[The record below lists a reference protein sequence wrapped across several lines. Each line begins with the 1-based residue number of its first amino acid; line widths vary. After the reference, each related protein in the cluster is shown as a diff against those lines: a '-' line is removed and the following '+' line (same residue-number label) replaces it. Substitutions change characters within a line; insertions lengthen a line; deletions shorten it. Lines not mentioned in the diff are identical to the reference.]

1 MIQLKNYADKR
12 QTSLCAYC
20 GEYKTKF
27 TRDHTPSKVFLNKPY
42 PNNLYVLSACFTCNN
57 NFSFDEE
64 YVAYWIAIALYK
76 LNGIETNNYLKAIRA
91 IERNEKLKKLFFG
104 ASLFVEDDLVPID
117 ERRLENILYKLSSGH
132 ILYHQNN
139 PKYELPATINWFF
152 LSSLSNSQRY
162 AYEQEI
168 LVDVYPE
175 VGSRTI
181 MVMDQHGNT
190 YYPWIVTQE
199 GVYRYLVAETENLQ
213 VVKIVFNEFLAC
225 EVLWNE
231 S

>member
-1 MIQLKNYADKR
+1 MIQLNNYADKR

-20 GEYKTKF
+20 GEHKTKF
-27 TRDHTPSKVFLNKPY
+27 TRDHSPSKAFLNKPY

-57 NFSFDEE
+57 NFSIDEE

-76 LNGIETNNYLKAIRA
+76 LNGIKTNKYLNAIRA
-91 IERNEKLKKLFFG
+91 IERNDNLKKLFFG
-104 ASLFVEDDLVPID
+104 TNLFNEDDLVPID
-117 ERRLENILYKLSSGH
+117 ENRLKNILYKLASGH
-132 ILYHQNN
+132 VLYHHNN

-152 LSSLSNSQRY
+152 LSSLGINERY

-168 LVDVYPE
+168 LVEVYPE

-181 MVMDQHGNT
+181 IMDQYGNA
-190 YYPWIVTQE
+190 YYPWLIAQE
-199 GVYRYLVAETENLQ
+199 GVYRYFVAETGNSQ

-225 EVLWNE
+225 EVLWKD